1 MGLLGNVSECDDL
14 RYHLRKK
21 DFINRFVMLLDSQS
35 DGIEVSYNSAGILA
49 HLISDALPLWDDPS
63 EPYENDKAR
72 ILMKMDEAISRWDLN
87 SKRNI
92 NYRSFKPI
100 LRLLRN
106 IDIVWQAQYWAVWA
120 LANLTRVQGQ

>member
-35 DGIEVSYNSAGILA
+35 DGIEVIYNSAGILA

-92 NYRSFKPI
+92 NYRSVFI
-100 LRLLRN
+100 R
-106 IDIVWQAQYWAVWA
+106 ASS
-120 LANLTRVQGQ
+120 